1 MCMHLLDQGSPNVG
15 PATHFVSWALLQK
28 VPDLTAALE
37 QYVEEQELD
46 PASTFFWICDF
57 SIRQVCYLIQKA
69 IQKSGKSE
77 CWSVCML
84 RMYVADR
91 RRYEE

>member
-1 MCMHLLDQGSPNVG
+1 MSGSTPRYNNQTAIKKAAPKGISMCMHLLDQGSPNVG

-57 SIRQVCYLIQKA
+57 SIRQVCT
-69 IQKSGKSE
+69 
-77 CWSVCML
+77 
-84 RMYVADR
+84 
-91 RRYEE
+91 

>member
-1 MCMHLLDQGSPNVG
+1 MKAAPKGISMCMHLLDQGSPNVG

-57 SIRQVCYLIQKA
+57 SIRQVCP
-69 IQKSGKSE
+69 
-77 CWSVCML
+77 
-84 RMYVADR
+84 
-91 RRYEE
+91 